1 MEPEVV
7 EGKSLAKVRWPGVST
22 VTLGEKGAAG
32 PEVGA
37 GPVVTTIP
45 LLRMSASWVRG
56 EFLSVVGAG
65 DTSSRKPIRGYRV
78 PELFRMH
85 QYLPESWRLR
95 AVMVIL
101 TTLARA
107 SSCNR

>member
-1 MEPEVV
+1 MEPEAV

-37 GPVVTTIP
+37 GPVVTTVP

-56 EFLSVVGAG
+56 EFLSVVGAEG
-65 DTSSRKPIRGYRV
+65 PERKERQT
-78 PELFRMH
+78 E
-85 QYLPESWRLR
+85 LR
-95 AVMVIL
+95 ALVLGAGLSSSPLLDFRSRIL
-101 TTLARA
+101 LG
-107 SSCNR
+107 